1 MAAVTSMPAAERIVA
16 AAAAWGLPGRV
27 DPSPVVVRDEMAV
40 AVRSLARV
48 HRVQGL
54 LSGAVQAG
62 AVVGAEDFSAT
73 VLSDHVEALRTCL
86 AAEATAVEVV
96 AVLAEAGVR
105 PRVLKGV
112 AIAHVDHPDPAQR
125 VFGDIDLMIRRSD
138 LPAALGALGAAGFVR
153 TEPAVR
159 DWWERRYSK
168 AVVLRSPIGVEV
180 DLHLGLVNGFF
191 GVTIDP
197 AELLDRTA
205 SPFTVAG
212 TELEALDG
220 PARLLHAAVH
230 VVLGAWS
237 GDRALRDV
245 AQLVLVSRVDWT
257 ETAALAFRWRAD
269 AVVAEGVRRAWTAL
283 GLDPEHPAH
292 QWAVG
297 LRVSDEQRRAMARYA
312 SSHREGYRHEALSTL
327 PALALHERALFLAG
341 LAWPSAASRRARRRS
356 MGGHLRHGAR
366 AVTSS

>member
-1 MAAVTSMPAAERIVA
+1 MTEEPVADRIVA
-16 AAAAWGLPGRV
+16 VAAAWGLPGRV
-27 DPSPVVVRDEMAV
+27 DASPVVVPDDAV
-40 AVRSLARV
+40 TAVGSLARA

-54 LSGAVQAG
+54 LAGAVQAG
-62 AVVGAEDFSAT
+62 AMLGPEGFGAA
-73 VLSDHVEALRTCL
+73 VHADHVEALRTCL
-86 AAEATAVEVV
+86 AAEATAVEVGGLLT
-96 AVLAEAGVR
+96 AAGVR

-112 AIAHVDHPDPAQR
+112 AIAHLDHADPAQR
-125 VFGDIDLMIRRSD
+125 VFGDVDLMIRRSD
-138 LPAALGALGAAGFVR
+138 LPVALSALGAAGFVR

-159 DWWERRYSK
+159 GWWERRYSK

-197 AELLDRTA
+197 AELLDRTG

-212 TELEALDG
+212 TEMEALDG

-245 AQLVLVSRVDWT
+245 AQLVLVSQVDWT
-257 ETAALAFRWRAD
+257 ETVALAFRWRAD
-269 AVVAEGVRRAWTAL
+269 AVVAEGVRRAWTVL

-297 LRVSDEQRRAMARYA
+297 LRVSEEQRRAMARYA

-327 PALALHERALFLAG
+327 PALALHDRALFLAG
-341 LAWPSAASRRARRRS
+341 LALPSAASRRARRRS